1 MELLKLGSYF
11 FLKIKPAQSIRGA
24 HRDRVC
30 MCIFIGVSAH
40 MCMSI
45 YVCTVFQKKRWLL
58 FFPTYI
64 FYPTTVA
71 AAKSELSYFLVQ
83 ENEGNMVKNAQA
95 EDDLRLDSSAYSH
108 HLF

>member
-1 MELLKLGSYF
+1 VRVYIHRGECSYVYEY
-11 FLKIKPAQSIRGA
+11 LRLY
-24 HRDRVC
+24 C
-30 MCIFIGVSAH
+30 VS
-40 MCMSI
+40 
-45 YVCTVFQKKRWLL
+45 KKKCWLL

-83 ENEGNMVKNAQA
+83 ENEGNMVKNAQV